1 MSQPLRVDR
10 SDDGVVLLT
19 LALPER
25 RNAMTVELTEA
36 WTAAM
41 TSLAADRSARAVVV
55 TGEGRAF
62 CSGGDLAWI
71 DPRGDDAGTAEL
83 REKMAPFYRS
93 WLRIRSLDVPTIAAV
108 NGPAVGAGLCLALAC
123 DLRYAAPEARFS
135 VPFTRLGMHP
145 GMAATYLLTEA
156 VGRIRARELLF
167 TGRTVE
173 PAEAAAIGL
182 VNGVSEPGAAVGA
195 ALEVARTIAS
205 AAPVATRL
213 TKIAMR
219 DGARDFEATLGWE
232 GLAQAVTL
240 AEGEAAEGISAQLE
254 RRAPSFAAIR

>member
-10 SDDGVVLLT
+10 GDDGVVLLT

-25 RNAMTVELTEA
+25 RNAMTTELTEA
-36 WTAAM
+36 WTRAM
-41 TSLAADRSARAVVV
+41 TELAADRSVRVVVV

-62 CSGGDLAWI
+62 SSGGDLAWI
-71 DPRGDDAGTAEL
+71 DPRGGDANTAEL
-83 REKMAPFYRS
+83 REKMVPFYRA
-93 WLRIRSLDVPTIAAV
+93 WLRIRALDVPTIAAV
-108 NGPAVGAGLCLALAC
+108 NGAAVGAGLCLALAC

-135 VPFTRLGMHP
+135 MPFTRLGMHP
-145 GMAATYLLTEA
+145 GMAATFLLTEA

-182 VNGVSEPGAAVGA
+182 VNAVTESGKVVET
-195 ALEVARTIAS
+195 ALEVARTIAG

-213 TKIAMR
+213 TKIALR
-219 DGARDFEATLGWE
+219 DGAKDFEATLGWE
-232 GLAQAVTL
+232 GLAQAVTM
-240 AEGEAAEGISAQLE
+240 ADGEAAEGISAQIE
-254 RRAPSFAAIR
+254 RRDPSFAEIR